1 MRMFSWGRQNDLKK
15 GLVVSFGSVSPK
27 ALIAVAGLLKELCS
41 TLYTSFGAP
50 FMYAGHSVEVVQ
62 SNPKPSRNRTGPTVQ
77 YSRHTAHD
85 LMKDQTTIDECFI

>member
-1 MRMFSWGRQNDLKK
+1 MFSWGRQNDLKK

-50 FMYAGHSVEVVQ
+50 LCMPGTQSKS
-62 SNPKPSRNRTGPTVQ
+62 SNPIQNHLETELDRLCSIADTPPMT
-77 YSRHTAHD
+77 
-85 LMKDQTTIDECFI
+85 